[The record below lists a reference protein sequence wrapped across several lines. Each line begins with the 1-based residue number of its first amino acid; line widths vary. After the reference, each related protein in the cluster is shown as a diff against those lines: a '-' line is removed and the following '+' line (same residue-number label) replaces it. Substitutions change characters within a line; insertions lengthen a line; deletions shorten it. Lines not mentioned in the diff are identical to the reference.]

1 MLQSIGKELNFNIG
15 LNLRVSESLVKYSG
29 SALVQNHDAKTETG
43 SFFFEIFVSFFNP
56 GI

>member
-15 LNLRVSESLVKYSG
+15 LNLRVSESLVKCSG
-29 SALVQNHDAKTETG
+29 SALVQNYDAKTETG